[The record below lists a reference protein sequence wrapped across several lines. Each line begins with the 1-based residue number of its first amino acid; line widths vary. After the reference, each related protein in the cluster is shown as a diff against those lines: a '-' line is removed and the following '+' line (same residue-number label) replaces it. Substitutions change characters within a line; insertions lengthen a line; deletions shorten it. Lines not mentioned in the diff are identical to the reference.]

1 MATVTT
7 DGDSFSSVGG
17 AVMFYFKTFGPSAF
31 GVVTLLLIWQFI
43 VAPQM
48 QASKMNFDK
57 VEAIIDKQ
65 RENSEKMLEV
75 SRTLERTANTM
86 QATTTKLEAIVE
98 NVARTQ

>member
-1 MATVTT
+1 MATVSNEPA
-7 DGDSFSSVGG
+7 DFSSVGG
-17 AVMFYFKTFGPSAF
+17 AIMFYFKTFGPSAF

-57 VEAIIDKQ
+57 VESIIDKQ
-65 RENSEKMLEV
+65 HENSEKMLEV

-86 QATTTKLEAIVE
+86 QATTTKLETIVE
-98 NVARTQ
+98 SVARTQ